1 MVNMTNQQF
10 KKIYK
15 DYSEHHV
22 HSSGKPKNIV
32 SYYNDSRMALLL
44 SINYLF
50 VVFILILAV
59 QSTLEY
65 FFNTFGNSGDVS
77 AIKFKNTLT
86 FVYIILVVGSFYITA
101 KLNRNIVFF
110 FASFLSENLK
120 KEMKMRKFI
129 YTGDLD
135 SIFDNRLFHVN
146 AALKNKKELLMTD
159 LENLKGIKGDTILK
173 IFHDSISEK
182 VKYLTNEKDIELEKL
197 GISGSII
204 KMVEDL
210 YSLTIEQEIEKTE
223 NKISFHERYINT
235 VTEHI
240 EQFEKK
246 DPEYKNTIAGTNEFK
261 DYEKRLKKSQQQIT
275 HEKEKMNNLLKYQEN
290 KIQNEHNII
299 N

>member
-1 MVNMTNQQF
+1 MTNQQF

-32 SYYNDSRMALLL
+32 SYYNDSRMILLL
-44 SINYLF
+44 SMNYLF
-50 VVFILILAV
+50 VVFILILGI

-77 AIKFKNTLT
+77 AIEFKNRLT
-86 FVYIILVVGSFYITA
+86 FVYMVLVVGSFYITA

-223 NKISFHERYINT
+223 DKISFHQRYINT

-246 DPEYKNTIAGTNEFK
+246 DPEYKNTISGTNELK
-261 DYEKRLKKSQQQIT
+261 DYEKRLEKSQQQMA

>member
-32 SYYNDSRMALLL
+32 SYYNDSRMILLL
-44 SINYLF
+44 SMNYLF
-50 VVFILILAV
+50 VVFILILGI

-77 AIKFKNTLT
+77 AIEFKNRLT
-86 FVYIILVVGSFYITA
+86 FVYMVLVVGSFYITA

-223 NKISFHERYINT
+223 DKISFHQRYINT

-246 DPEYKNTIAGTNEFK
+246 DPEYKNTISGTNELK
-261 DYEKRLKKSQQQIT
+261 DYEKRLEKSQQQMA